1 MYYLCTNALL
11 YIPVY
16 ISLCKLLDRKHILGK
31 SGTKISSKGTIR
43 QLPFKITELKKKR
56 RKKTPRIKSQTI
68 TIQLQHENVPSRDT
82 ITKTSTADGKSRS
95 NYTVSWKNL
104 FKFDKCGCFSSTRI
118 EQDYYSK

>member
-43 QLPFKITELKKKR
+43 QLPFKITALKKKR
-56 RKKTPRIKSQTI
+56 KKENTTDKITNNYHTI
-68 TIQLQHENVPSRDT
+68 TT
-82 ITKTSTADGKSRS
+82 
-95 NYTVSWKNL
+95 
-104 FKFDKCGCFSSTRI
+104 
-118 EQDYYSK
+118 